1 MQIKIGRPVVD
12 IRLCH
17 LGSSNWEPV
26 LVWVLAL
33 HREEI
38 AEYRNRFRGHL
49 MMSFSVVI
57 WEIGIGAVVVTRV
70 ACFLGIVI
78 PYFIS
83 NVNKSHLE

>member
-1 MQIKIGRPVVD
+1 
-12 IRLCH
+12 
-17 LGSSNWEPV
+17 
-26 LVWVLAL
+26 
-33 HREEI
+33 
-38 AEYRNRFRGHL
+38 

-70 ACFLGIVI
+70 ACFRGIVI